1 MNLSTT
7 LRTLCVLTLLS
18 GQVMAAKPTRGDLA
32 FEKLVDLHWKQTLTA
47 SPFLAASLGDKD
59 SANQLP
65 DVSILQQVK
74 RAQDSN
80 KLLSKLNEIQPS
92 KLSPTN
98 QTNWAILRRLL
109 IDGGLEFKYRTYLIP
124 ISNRSGFHMQF
135 AEMHKSVPF
144 QNTQDYRN

>member
-59 SANQLP
+59 SA
-65 DVSILQQVK
+65 
-74 RAQDSN
+74 
-80 KLLSKLNEIQPS
+80 
-92 KLSPTN
+92 
-98 QTNWAILRRLL
+98 
-109 IDGGLEFKYRTYLIP
+109 
-124 ISNRSGFHMQF
+124 
-135 AEMHKSVPF
+135 
-144 QNTQDYRN
+144 